1 LRFPIFFEFFWF
13 FLGLFGI
20 YTEKRKFP
28 KTSDIFKWPQCEN
41 LPPKK
46 KCYSAYKASKG
57 TMLSYVLIF
66 EWRMVASKPS
76 RAYWLPNP
84 NLEYSI
90 QFLSSHTHI
99 PPLSPRTPKH
109 NSPNCKWKCGQ

>member
-1 LRFPIFFEFFWF
+1 LNFLVFSWFFWN
-13 FLGLFGI
+13 LH
-20 YTEKRKFP
+20 RKIP
-28 KTSDIFKWPQCEN
+28 KISDIFKWPQCEN
-41 LPPKK
+41 LPQKI